1 MILSLIDISGCF
13 FIMFRFERNVRIK
26 PERRINSDYPV
37 KPGND
42 RGGSTG
48 YPVKPGNDRRGSTGY
63 PVKPGNDRGG
73 STDYP
78 VKSGND
84 RRGSTDYPVKP
95 GNDRGGSTD
104 NPVKPR
110 NGTEKGHELYGYQ
123 SNGGGRTTSEERE
136 GKTRD

>member
-42 RGGSTG
+42 RGGST
-48 YPVKPGNDRRGSTGY
+48 
-63 PVKPGNDRGG
+63 
-73 STDYP
+73 DYP

-104 NPVKPR
+104 YPVKPGNDR
-110 NGTEKGHELYGYQ
+110 GGSTDYPVKPGNGTEKGHELYGYQ
-123 SNGGGRTTSEERE
+123 SNGGGRTTSEGRE

>member
-26 PERRINSDYPV
+26 PERRIDSDY
-37 KPGND
+37 
-42 RGGSTG
+42 T
-48 YPVKPGNDRRGSTGY
+48 
-63 PVKPGNDRGG
+63 VKPGNDRGG

-78 VKSGND
+78 VESGND
-84 RRGSTDYPVKP
+84 M
-95 GNDRGGSTD
+95 
-104 NPVKPR
+104 
-110 NGTEKGHELYGYQ
+110 EKGHELYGYQ

>member
-37 KPGND
+37 N
-42 RGGSTG
+42 
-48 YPVKPGNDRRGSTGY
+48 
-63 PVKPGNDRGG
+63 PGNDRGG
-73 STDYP
+73 STDYL
-78 VKSGND
+78 
-84 RRGSTDYPVKP
+84 VKP
-95 GNDRGGSTD
+95 S
-104 NPVKPR
+104 

-123 SNGGGRTTSEERE
+123 SNGGGRTTSEGGE

>member
-42 RGGSTG
+42 RGGST
-48 YPVKPGNDRRGSTGY
+48 
-63 PVKPGNDRGG
+63 
-73 STDYP
+73 DYP

-84 RRGSTDYPVKP
+84 MA
-95 GNDRGGSTD
+95 
-104 NPVKPR
+104 
-110 NGTEKGHELYGYQ
+110 KGHELYGYQ

>member
-42 RGGSTG
+42 RGGST
-48 YPVKPGNDRRGSTGY
+48 
-63 PVKPGNDRGG
+63 
-73 STDYP
+73 DYP

-84 RRGSTDYPVKP
+84 
-95 GNDRGGSTD
+95 
-104 NPVKPR
+104 
-110 NGTEKGHELYGYQ
+110 TEKGHELYGYQ
-123 SNGGGRTTSEERE
+123 SNGGGQTTSEGRE

>member
-42 RGGSTG
+42 RGGSTD
-48 YPVKPGNDRRGSTGY
+48 YPVKPGNGRRGSTDN

-78 VKSGND
+78 VKLG
-84 RRGSTDYPVKP
+84 
-95 GNDRGGSTD
+95 
-104 NPVKPR
+104 
-110 NGTEKGHELYGYQ
+110 NGTEKRHELYGYQ
-123 SNGGGRTTSEERE
+123 SNGGRRTAGEEWE

>member
-1 MILSLIDISGCF
+1 MILSLIDISGCL

-42 RGGSTG
+42 RGGST
-48 YPVKPGNDRRGSTGY
+48 
-63 PVKPGNDRGG
+63 
-73 STDYP
+73 DYP

-84 RRGSTDYPVKP
+84 M
-95 GNDRGGSTD
+95 
-104 NPVKPR
+104 
-110 NGTEKGHELYGYQ
+110 EKGHELYGYQ

>member
-26 PERRINSDYPV
+26 PERRINSDYQ
-37 KPGND
+37 
-42 RGGSTG
+42 
-48 YPVKPGNDRRGSTGY
+48 
-63 PVKPGNDRGG
+63 VKPGNDRGG

-84 RRGSTDYPVKP
+84 M
-95 GNDRGGSTD
+95 
-104 NPVKPR
+104 
-110 NGTEKGHELYGYQ
+110 EKGHELYGYQ

>member
-42 RGGSTG
+42 RGGST
-48 YPVKPGNDRRGSTGY
+48 
-63 PVKPGNDRGG
+63 
-73 STDYP
+73 DYP

-84 RRGSTDYPVKP
+84 M
-95 GNDRGGSTD
+95 
-104 NPVKPR
+104 
-110 NGTEKGHELYGYQ
+110 EKGHELYGYQ
-123 SNGGGRTTSEERE
+123 SNGGGRTTSEEQE

>member
-42 RGGSTG
+42 M
-48 YPVKPGNDRRGSTGY
+48 
-63 PVKPGNDRGG
+63 
-73 STDYP
+73 
-78 VKSGND
+78 
-84 RRGSTDYPVKP
+84 
-95 GNDRGGSTD
+95 
-104 NPVKPR
+104 
-110 NGTEKGHELYGYQ
+110 EKGHELYGYQ

>member
-13 FIMFRFERNVRIK
+13 FIMFRFERNVRMK

-42 RGGSTG
+42 RGGST
-48 YPVKPGNDRRGSTGY
+48 
-63 PVKPGNDRGG
+63 
-73 STDYP
+73 DYP

-84 RRGSTDYPVKP
+84 M
-95 GNDRGGSTD
+95 
-104 NPVKPR
+104 
-110 NGTEKGHELYGYQ
+110 EKGHELYGYQ

>member
-13 FIMFRFERNVRIK
+13 FIMFRFELNVRIK

-42 RGGSTG
+42 RGGST
-48 YPVKPGNDRRGSTGY
+48 
-63 PVKPGNDRGG
+63 
-73 STDYP
+73 
-78 VKSGND
+78 
-84 RRGSTDYPVKP
+84 DYPVKP
-95 GNDRGGSTD
+95 G
-104 NPVKPR
+104 

>member
-42 RGGSTG
+42 RGGST
-48 YPVKPGNDRRGSTGY
+48 
-63 PVKPGNDRGG
+63 
-73 STDYP
+73 DYP

-84 RRGSTDYPVKP
+84 M
-95 GNDRGGSTD
+95 
-104 NPVKPR
+104 
-110 NGTEKGHELYGYQ
+110 EKGHELYGYQ
-123 SNGGGRTTSEERE
+123 SNGGVRTTSEERE

>member
-37 KPGND
+37 KLGND
-42 RGGSTG
+42 RGE
-48 YPVKPGNDRRGSTGY
+48 STGY

-84 RRGSTDYPVKP
+84 M
-95 GNDRGGSTD
+95 
-104 NPVKPR
+104 
-110 NGTEKGHELYGYQ
+110 EKGHELYGYQ

>member
-42 RGGSTG
+42 R
-48 YPVKPGNDRRGSTGY
+48 RGSTDN
-63 PVKPGNDRGG
+63 PVKPGNDRG
-73 STDYP
+73 
-78 VKSGND
+78 
-84 RRGSTDYPVKP
+84 GSTDYPVKP

-104 NPVKPR
+104 NPVKPGNDR
-110 NGTEKGHELYGYQ
+110 GGSTDNPVKPGNGTEKRHELYGYQ
-123 SNGGGRTTSEERE
+123 SNGGRRTAGEEWE

>member
-26 PERRINSDYPV
+26 PERCINSD
-37 KPGND
+37 
-42 RGGSTG
+42 
-48 YPVKPGNDRRGSTGY
+48 Y

-84 RRGSTDYPVKP
+84 M
-95 GNDRGGSTD
+95 
-104 NPVKPR
+104 
-110 NGTEKGHELYGYQ
+110 EKGHELYGYQ

>member
-42 RGGSTG
+42 RRGSADN
-48 YPVKPGNDRRGSTGY
+48 PVKPGNDRGGSTDY

-78 VKSGND
+78 VKSGN
-84 RRGSTDYPVKP
+84 
-95 GNDRGGSTD
+95 
-104 NPVKPR
+104 
-110 NGTEKGHELYGYQ
+110 GTEKGHELYGYQ
-123 SNGGGRTTSEERE
+123 SNGGGRITSEGRE

>member
-42 RGGSTG
+42 
-48 YPVKPGNDRRGSTGY
+48 
-63 PVKPGNDRGG
+63 
-73 STDYP
+73 
-78 VKSGND
+78 
-84 RRGSTDYPVKP
+84 
-95 GNDRGGSTD
+95 
-104 NPVKPR
+104 
-110 NGTEKGHELYGYQ
+110 TEKGHELYGYQ

>member
-42 RGGSTG
+42 R
-48 YPVKPGNDRRGSTGY
+48 
-63 PVKPGNDRGG
+63 
-73 STDYP
+73 
-78 VKSGND
+78 
-84 RRGSTDYPVKP
+84 
-95 GNDRGGSTD
+95 
-104 NPVKPR
+104 
-110 NGTEKGHELYGYQ
+110 EKGHELYGYQ
-123 SNGGGRTTSEERE
+123 SNGGGRTTSEGRE

>member
-48 YPVKPGNDRRGSTGY
+48 YPVK
-63 PVKPGNDRGG
+63 
-73 STDYP
+73 
-78 VKSGND
+78 SGND
-84 RRGSTDYPVKP
+84 M
-95 GNDRGGSTD
+95 
-104 NPVKPR
+104 
-110 NGTEKGHELYGYQ
+110 EKGHELYGYQ

>member
-42 RGGSTG
+42 RGGST
-48 YPVKPGNDRRGSTGY
+48 
-63 PVKPGNDRGG
+63 
-73 STDYP
+73 
-78 VKSGND
+78 
-84 RRGSTDYPVKP
+84 DYPVKP
-95 GNDRGGSTD
+95 GN
-104 NPVKPR
+104 
-110 NGTEKGHELYGYQ
+110 GTEEKGHELYGYQ
-123 SNGGGRTTSEERE
+123 SNGGGRTTSEGRE

>member
-13 FIMFRFERNVRIK
+13 FIMFRFERNVRMK

-42 RGGSTG
+42 RGGST
-48 YPVKPGNDRRGSTGY
+48 
-63 PVKPGNDRGG
+63 
-73 STDYP
+73 DYP

-84 RRGSTDYPVKP
+84 M
-95 GNDRGGSTD
+95 
-104 NPVKPR
+104 
-110 NGTEKGHELYGYQ
+110 EKGHELYGYQ
-123 SNGGGRTTSEERE
+123 SNGGGRTTSEGRE

>member
-42 RGGSTG
+42 RGGST
-48 YPVKPGNDRRGSTGY
+48 
-63 PVKPGNDRGG
+63 
-73 STDYP
+73 DYP

-84 RRGSTDYPVKP
+84 M
-95 GNDRGGSTD
+95 
-104 NPVKPR
+104 
-110 NGTEKGHELYGYQ
+110 EKGHELYGYQ
-123 SNGGGRTTSEERE
+123 SNGGGRTTSEDRE

>member
-42 RGGSTG
+42 RGGST
-48 YPVKPGNDRRGSTGY
+48 
-63 PVKPGNDRGG
+63 
-73 STDYP
+73 DYP

-84 RRGSTDYPVKP
+84 M
-95 GNDRGGSTD
+95 
-104 NPVKPR
+104 
-110 NGTEKGHELYGYQ
+110 EKGHELYGYQ
-123 SNGGGRTTSEERE
+123 SNVGGRTTSEERE

>member
-42 RGGSTG
+42 S
-48 YPVKPGNDRRGSTGY
+48 
-63 PVKPGNDRGG
+63 GG

-84 RRGSTDYPVKP
+84 M
-95 GNDRGGSTD
+95 
-104 NPVKPR
+104 
-110 NGTEKGHELYGYQ
+110 EKGHELYGYQ
-123 SNGGGRTTSEERE
+123 SNCGGRTTSEERE